1 MGTSKEL
8 IMSKINFERILVW
21 WKLVVIQLI
30 GVGIIFI
37 IPKIGI
43 YQLLKKVVG
52 SHSDISGY
60 ILLIFIILPGLIA
73 WKKKIRLWWIPTLL
87 MLIPFIVSL
96 IGYIILILKKNNII

>member
-1 MGTSKEL
+1 
-8 IMSKINFERILVW
+8 MSKINFARILVW
-21 WKLVVIQLI
+21 WKVVLIQLM

-37 IPKIGI
+37 KPKIGI
-43 YQLLKKVVG
+43 DQLINKLVG
-52 SHSDISGY
+52 SHSDISGF
-60 ILLIFIILPGLIA
+60 ILLIFVILPGLIA

>member
-1 MGTSKEL
+1 M
-8 IMSKINFERILVW
+8 FEKILVW
-21 WKLVVIQLI
+21 WKIVLIQLI

-43 YQLLKKVVG
+43 DQLINKLVG
-52 SHSDISGY
+52 SHSDISGF
-60 ILLIFIILPGLIA
+60 ILLIFVILPGLIA

>member
-1 MGTSKEL
+1 
-8 IMSKINFERILVW
+8 MSKINFEKILVW
-21 WKLVVIQLI
+21 WKLVLIQLM

-43 YQLLKKVVG
+43 DQLINKLAG

-73 WKKKIRLWWIPTLL
+73 WKKKLKLWWIPTLL
-87 MLIPFIVSL
+87 MLIPLVASL
-96 IGYIILILKKNNII
+96 IGFVVLTLKNYSII

>member
-1 MGTSKEL
+1 M
-8 IMSKINFERILVW
+8 FEKILVW
-21 WKLVVIQLI
+21 WKIVLIQLI
-30 GVGIIFI
+30 GVGIILI

-43 YQLLKKVVG
+43 DQLINKLVG
-52 SHSDISGY
+52 SHSDISGF
-60 ILLIFIILPGLIA
+60 ILLIFVILPGLIA